1 MGHVLG
7 DLSFAFRSWQRTPGL
22 IAAAVLAI
30 ALGIAANTTIF
41 SFVSAVLLDPL
52 PYPDPD
58 RIVVVWQDFRK
69 ISGRER
75 EWTSPGLFTEWQRRS
90 TEVMSSIAVL
100 RGWAPSL
107 TGVAEPER
115 LQGAAVSGA
124 YFDVLG
130 VKAARGRLFTPDDDL
145 PGAPTTAVVSHGLWM
160 RRFAGDPNL
169 VGSTLLLDEVPVT
182 VIGITEAD
190 FDPAVI
196 DAEIWSTTRIPPG
209 APTGMVVLR
218 ALGRIRQDVSLELA
232 RERMSAMAQQLV
244 TERIGEEGS
253 GILLE
258 PLSEEMTGPVRTP
271 LLALMASVGFVLLI
285 ACVNVALLLMA
296 RAATRAKELTLR
308 ASLGASRGRL
318 FAQLVT
324 ETFLLATLGAVAGL
338 LLTLASLD
346 SIIAFA
352 PAEVPRLGEVSVDGS
367 VLLFTIAVTMATT
380 MLAGVLPAALASR
393 ADLMSLLRDSSA
405 DTGVPTLH
413 RWMVIAEV
421 ALAVIL
427 LSGAGQ
433 MLRSLDRL
441 QRVDLGFR
449 PGGVTAAQVSLPR
462 TRYQSEEQL
471 RQFYRGVLERLT
483 STPAVSAAGVV
494 SVLPL
499 SGSDTDTSFSID
511 GRPLPAT
518 RAEEPVAWFR
528 IVSHD
533 YFRAMG
539 IRVDEGRGFL
549 DTDRGDSPCVVTI
562 NRSLATRYWSG
573 GGALGARLF
582 VMGQSCEVVGLVAD
596 VHHRGPATPP
606 EAEMYLSMEQ
616 RALRG
621 GSFVVRAA
629 SNLDAAVAA
638 LRTAIRSADP
648 GLPPGNIRTLD
659 DMLGRTLA
667 QPRFISLMSSAFA
680 LVAFVLALVGV
691 HGLLSYGVARRSREI
706 GIRMAIGADGR
717 DVARLIARGSV
728 ITIGGGIGLGLAGS
742 FVLSRA
748 IASLLFGIEPGDP
761 VTAAIVLVL
770 VLVAG
775 IAATVVPV
783 GRAMRVDPNSALKIE

>member
-7 DLSFAFRSWQRTPGL
+7 DLSFAFRSWKRTPGL

-30 ALGIAANTTIF
+30 AVGIAANTTIF

-58 RIVVVWQDFRK
+58 RLVVVWQDFRK

-90 TEVMSSIAVL
+90 TGVMSSIAVL

-130 VKAARGRLFTPDDDL
+130 ARAARGRLFTQDDDL
-145 PGAPTTAVVSHGLWM
+145 PGAPTTAVISYGLWL
-160 RRFAGDPNL
+160 RRFAGDPAI

-182 VIGITEAD
+182 VIGITDAD

-218 ALGRIRQDVSLELA
+218 AIGRIRQNVSLELA
-232 RERMSAMAQQLV
+232 GERMSAMARQLEA
-244 TERIGEEGS
+244 ERIGEEGA

-296 RAATRAKELTLR
+296 RAATRAKEITLR

-318 FAQLVT
+318 FAQLVA
-324 ETFLLATLGAVAGL
+324 ETFLLATLGAGAGL
-338 LLTLASLD
+338 LLTLVSLD
-346 SIIAFA
+346 SIVALA
-352 PAEVPRLGEVSVDGS
+352 PPELPRLREVSVDGS
-367 VLLFTIAVTMATT
+367 VLLFTIAVTMATA

-393 ADLMSLLRDSSA
+393 ADLMSLLRDTSPDA
-405 DTGVPTLH
+405 GVPALH

-421 ALAVIL
+421 TLAVIL

-449 PGGVTAAQVSLPR
+449 PDGVVAAPVSLPR
-462 TRYQSEEQL
+462 TRYQSDEQL
-471 RQFYRGVLERLT
+471 RQFYRGVLERLA
-483 STPAVSAAGVV
+483 STPAVGAAGVV

-499 SGSDTDTSFSID
+499 GGSDTDTSFSID
-511 GRPLPAT
+511 PLPAT

-533 YFRAMG
+533 YFKAMG

-549 DTDRGDSPCVVTI
+549 DTDRDDSPCVVTI
-562 NRSLATRYWSG
+562 NRSLAARYWSS
-573 GGALGARLF
+573 GGAVGARLF

-606 EAEMYLSMEQ
+606 EAEMYLTMEQ
-616 RALRG
+616 RPLRG

-629 SNLDAAVAA
+629 SNIDAAVAA
-638 LRTAIRSADP
+638 LRTAIRAADP
-648 GLPPGNIRTLD
+648 SLPPGNIRTLD

-667 QPRFISLMSSAFA
+667 QPRFLGLMSSAFA
-680 LVAFVLALVGV
+680 MVAFVLALVGV

-706 GIRMAIGADGR
+706 GIRMAIGAGRR

-728 ITIGGGIGLGLAGS
+728 VAVGGGIVLGLAGAL
-742 FVLSRA
+742 VLSRT

-761 VTAAIVLVL
+761 LTAAVVFVLVL
-770 VLVAG
+770 AAG
-775 IAATVVPV
+775 SAATVVPV
-783 GRAMRVDPNSALKIE
+783 RRAMRVDPNSALKID

>member
-7 DLSFAFRSWQRTPGL
+7 DLSFAFRSWKRTPGL

-75 EWTSPGLFTEWQRRS
+75 EWTSPGLFIEWQRRS

-130 VKAARGRLFTPDDDL
+130 AKAARGRLFTQDDDL
-145 PGAPTTAVVSHGLWM
+145 PGAPTTAVISHGLWL
-160 RRFAGDPNL
+160 RRFAGDPAI

-182 VIGITEAD
+182 VVGITEAD

-196 DAEIWSTTRIPPG
+196 NAEIWSTTRIPPG

-218 ALGRIRQDVSLELA
+218 AIGRIQPGVALEVA

-244 TERIGEEGS
+244 TEHIGEEGS

-296 RAATRAKELTLR
+296 RAATRAKEITLR

-318 FAQLVT
+318 FVQLVT
-324 ETFLLATLGAVAGL
+324 ETFLLAALGAVAGL

-346 SIIAFA
+346 SIVALA
-352 PAEVPRLGEVSVDGS
+352 PAEVPRLREVRVDGS

-393 ADLMSLLRDSSA
+393 ADLMSLLRDNSPVV
-405 DTGVPTLH
+405 GLPRLH

-471 RQFYRGVLERLT
+471 REFYRGVLERLA
-483 STPAVSAAGVV
+483 SAPAVSAAGVV

-499 SGSDTDTSFSID
+499 GGSDTDTSFSIV
-511 GRPLPAT
+511 GRPLPAS

-533 YFRAMG
+533 YFRVMG

-549 DTDRGDSPCVVTI
+549 DTDRGDSPCVVAI
-562 NRSLATRYWSG
+562 NRSLATRYWPGDSPV
-573 GGALGARLF
+573 GARLF
-582 VMGQSCEVVGLVAD
+582 VMGQSCEVIGRVAD

-621 GSFVVRAA
+621 AAIVVRAA
-629 SNLDAAVAA
+629 SNTDAAVAA

-648 GLPPGNIRTLD
+648 SLPPGNIRTLD

-706 GIRMAIGADGR
+706 GIRMAIGAGR
-717 DVARLIARGSV
+717 HEVARLIARSSV
-728 ITIGGGIGLGLAGS
+728 ITISGGIVAGLAGA

-761 VTAAIVLVL
+761 LTAAAVLVL

-783 GRAMRVDPNSALKIE
+783 RRAMRVDPNSALKIE